1 MWPAPKERL
10 VRCAIYTR
18 KSTEQGL
25 EAEVSSLETQRDV
38 CRAYIRCQAHN
49 NWSEVPQQYDDGGY
63 SGAKLERPALQRL
76 IADIKAGRIDI
87 VLIYKIDRLTRSLTD
102 FVRIID
108 VLNRYGASF
117 VSVTQTF
124 DTSDSMGRMVL
135 NILLTFAQFEREL
148 MSERVRDKKAAMRRK
163 GLYAGG
169 LPPMGYLVKNGRLV
183 VDCERAEWIREIF
196 QLYLDMP
203 PRRIAAALTA
213 RGCTTR
219 RWITKNGKVHGGQPV
234 TTATVEHIL
243 TNPIYAGYIVYR
255 GEWIKTESEAL
266 IDREQ
271 WDQVQEIRKS
281 RCLGI
286 TDPNKNFLLGILHD
300 SQGRRMRT
308 LSRAPGR
315 ARGYRYYR
323 TQYAGW
329 ARKPHIRHVLVDANR
344 VEALAKSILL
354 DLLSDRKHLKKTV
367 LSLGLYSDE
376 IKRLLGNGQLAARR
390 LQLMDPVQLR
400 HAFLAMVPRAEVSR
414 TELRLYV
421 SCYDVSRFLAWDG
434 IGLFD
439 RDTLKPSQGADRVEL
454 IRAPAF
460 LVCGHPY
467 FALPIMPCKNPT
479 AEPDKKLVELLEL
492 AAELRLFVLAN
503 RTRSIRELASE
514 KSMGPSHFAR
524 LLRINYLAPD
534 IQAAIVDGTQPPGL
548 TSHKILY
555 GALPLHWGQQRRLL
569 GF

>member
-1 MWPAPKERL
+1 MFVLCSAAHEPECRGGVTHSLAGGCLSADR
-10 VRCAIYTR
+10 RSQAGSTQCADPFQT
-18 KSTEQGL
+18 T
-25 EAEVSSLETQRDV
+25 
-38 CRAYIRCQAHN
+38 
-49 NWSEVPQQYDDGGY
+49 
-63 SGAKLERPALQRL
+63 
-76 IADIKAGRIDI
+76 
-87 VLIYKIDRLTRSLTD
+87 DRSV
-102 FVRIID
+102 VRI
-108 VLNRYGASF
+108 A
-117 VSVTQTF
+117 
-124 DTSDSMGRMVL
+124 
-135 NILLTFAQFEREL
+135 
-148 MSERVRDKKAAMRRK
+148 
-163 GLYAGG
+163 
-169 LPPMGYLVKNGRLV
+169 
-183 VDCERAEWIREIF
+183 
-196 QLYLDMP
+196 
-203 PRRIAAALTA
+203 
-213 RGCTTR
+213 
-219 RWITKNGKVHGGQPV
+219 QPV

-308 LSRAPGR
+308 LSRA
-315 ARGYRYYR
+315 RGYRYYR

-354 DLLSDRKHLKKTV
+354 DLLSARKHLKKTV

-421 SCYDVSRFLAWDG
+421 SCYDVSRFLTWDG

-534 IQAAIVDGTQPPGL
+534 IQAAIVDGTQPPASRHTRSCTGRCHFIGGSSAGCWDSSTL
-548 TSHKILY
+548 GMHEERLYLLFRTS
-555 GALPLHWGQQRRLL
+555 GVPEL
-569 GF
+569 GGVVSL